1 MVYCLGVRLC
11 HQCGS
16 ASSLAD
22 RFCASCGALL
32 LKESGASTDP
42 LVGRTIGGSYVMQE
56 IVGVGGMGRVYR
68 AEQSTLGRTVAIKVI
83 HPHLLSDDQ
92 TVARF
97 YTEARASSRLNHPNS
112 VSIID
117 FGRTDDGVLYL
128 AMEFLAGRDLAMIMH
143 EDGPIPFRRSCD
155 ILMEVLSALEEA
167 HRNDVVHRDLKPENI
182 ILRNMGSGR
191 DLVKVVDFGLA
202 TIVGRENTSIT
213 KPGLVCGTPD
223 YMPPEQGRGEAVD
236 GRGDVYALGV
246 VLFELLADHLP
257 FEDETPTKVVLRHIN
272 DPVPDPRKA
281 APHRSIPDSL
291 AEITMRALQKK
302 PEDRYQT
309 AHEMSKAIQL
319 AREGLSAPR
328 EDVIVCPNC
337 SAENPASMR
346 FCGSCGTRLGA
357 EPTPRRSRS
366 SSQASFYPLSDDDR
380 PLVGR
385 RAVLDEILGAARGTG
400 VRCIALHGEAG
411 IGKSRLLRETGT
423 LLSTAGDLVVGST
436 PHPLGA
442 PVPYLV
448 IRQLVTGLL
457 DMPLEDIGD
466 LQEDDSLY
474 TDPIARAGLS
484 ELISPK
490 GLRGKL
496 GASRSGAVARALRAT
511 LDIALERSGASRI
524 ALIVDDFDECDV
536 LSQRV
541 LRRLGREDALPLTL
555 LFASHAAVD
564 AETSIEVQGLTLAES
579 QRFFAKSD
587 AGDSNAPEVT
597 KRRFLPLFLEQIEA
611 LGARSPVDAG
621 LPPRLADAVS
631 QRFDDLDIE
640 ARRLLQALAVFG
652 GRASLEELGEVVS
665 IEDLRAGDTLT
676 NKGLAS
682 LVSGALEISHP
693 FISRLIEAFMPAEA
707 RKRLHL
713 DVQNVVSKRQDTALE
728 VVAEH
733 AYRSG
738 ETMRALMTLE
748 RMGDAGAKRGDHRA
762 SILAFRRCL
771 ELARREMMESGDDV
785 MDAAIVTFS
794 RKLAWAL
801 ANAGD
806 IAHADGVIREVL
818 DLAGPSSLARGR
830 LYIVLGRIAQ
840 LRERHRDA
848 MRHFGQALE
857 IVTGEDVGAEIELQL
872 AIGELRLAAGDAA
885 GAANAFRRALE
896 LSTGEGLS
904 QTLVQFQLA
913 DATLATED
921 MDRARQEAESAIS
934 LATALGDAPAL
945 VARGQALLGSL
956 ARKAGD
962 SAEARERFRAAHAA
976 ASEAGDVHA
985 AHQWRREI

>member
-1 MVYCLGVRLC
+1 M
-11 HQCGS
+11 
-16 ASSLAD
+16 
-22 RFCASCGALL
+22 

-42 LVGRTIGGSYVMQE
+42 LVGRTIGGSYVLQE

-83 HPHLLSDDQ
+83 HPHLLGDDQ

-117 FGRTDDGVLYL
+117 FGRTDDGILYL

-155 ILMEVLSALEEA
+155 ILGEVLSALEEA

-182 ILRNMGSGR
+182 ILRHMGSGR

-236 GRGDVYALGV
+236 GRGDLYALGV
-246 VLFELLADHLP
+246 VLFELLADQLP

-272 DPVPDPRKA
+272 DPVPDPRA
-281 APHRSIPDSL
+281 IAPHRGIPDSL
-291 AEITMRALQKK
+291 AEIAMRALQKN
-302 PEDRYQT
+302 PDDRFQ
-309 AHEMSKAIQL
+309 S
-319 AREGLSAPR
+319 AREMAAAIGQAQEGLNAR
-328 EDVIVCPNC
+328 RQDVTECPSC
-337 SAENPASMR
+337 SADNPQTMR
-346 FCGSCGTRLGA
+346 FCGSCGTRLEEA
-357 EPTPRRSRS
+357 PPHRSPS
-366 SSQASFYPLSDDDR
+366 SSQTSFYPLTDDDR
-380 PLVGR
+380 ALVGR
-385 RAVLDEILGAARGTG
+385 RSVLDEIIAAAEGTG
-400 VRCIALHGEAG
+400 VRSVSLHGEAG
-411 IGKSRLLRETGT
+411 IGKTRLLRESGK
-423 LLSTAGDLVVGST
+423 LLATAGNVVAWSA

-448 IRQLVTGLL
+448 IRQLLAGLL
-457 DMPLEDIGD
+457 VIPESELSSV
-466 LQEDDSLY
+466 QEDKSLFA
-474 TDPIARAGLS
+474 DPMARAGLA
-484 ELISPK
+484 EVISPR
-490 GLRGKL
+490 GLRGCL
-496 GASRSGAVARALRAT
+496 GASRSAAVARALRAT
-511 LDIALERSGASRI
+511 LDIAIERSGAPRVTMI
-524 ALIVDDFDECDV
+524 IDDFDECDV

-541 LRRLGREDALPLTL
+541 LRRLTREEELSLTL
-555 LFASHAAVD
+555 LFASHSPVE

-579 QRFFAKSD
+579 ERFFSKSTSED
-587 AGDSNAPEVT
+587 TDPDDDPTA
-597 KRRFLPLFLEQIEA
+597 RRFLPLFLEQIEA
-611 LGARSPVDAG
+611 LGARSPLDEG

-631 QRFDDLDIE
+631 QRFDGLDIE

-652 GRASLEELGEVVS
+652 GRADLEDLREVVS
-665 IEDLRAGDTLT
+665 IEEIRAADTLT
-676 NKGLAS
+676 SKGLAA
-682 LVSGALEISHP
+682 LVGGGLEITHP

-707 RKRLHL
+707 RRKLHL
-713 DVQNVVSKRQDTALE
+713 EVQNVISKRDAPLE

-748 RMGDAGAKRGDHRA
+748 RMGDAGAKRGDHSA

-771 ELARREMMESGDDV
+771 ELARREMMETGDDV

-801 ANAGD
+801 TNAGD

-830 LYIVLGRIAQ
+830 LHIVLGRIAQ
-840 LRERHRDA
+840 RRERHRDA

-872 AIGELRLAAGDAA
+872 AIGELRLVVGDAA
-885 GAANAFRRALE
+885 GGANAFRRALE
-896 LSTGEGLS
+896 LSPGAGLA
-904 QTLVQFQLA
+904 QTLTQFQVA
-913 DATLATED
+913 DATLATGD
-921 MDRARQEAESAIS
+921 LKRAKQEAESAMT
-934 LATALGDAPAL
+934 LASSLGDAPAL
-945 VARGQALLGSL
+945 VARGQGLLGVL
-956 ARKAGD
+956 AKKAGD
-962 SAEARERFRAAHAA
+962 ETEARERFRAAHTF

-985 AHQWRREI
+985 AHRWRREI